1 MFRFFKKKKNE
12 VKETI
17 KEEVVMQPSD
27 TAIKLNL
34 SKEESLNLLDL
45 RKTTVANICE
55 SIPDLQNM
63 RARVALVLDFS
74 GSMENMFEDGTVQ
87 AAIER
92 IMPIASQFD
101 DDGELDL
108 WIFSNGF
115 NRLESVNMDNFYG
128 MAERIYNK
136 YDMGGTRYSP
146 VMKDVLD
153 KYIKEDP
160 DYLPAYIF
168 FLTDGDN
175 FDKFETELLIKNN
188 CEKPVF
194 WQFIGLGTDDMSFLE
209 ALDDMEGR
217 TIDNVDFFR
226 LSKPNHISDE
236 NLYAKIFDEYP
247 SWVKEVRKKGI
258 IK

>member
-1 MFRFFKKKKNE
+1 MFRFFKKKKA
-12 VKETI
+12 KETI
-17 KEEVVMQPSD
+17 KEEVVIQPSD

-74 GSMENMFEDGTVQ
+74 GSMGSMYKDGTVQ

-108 WIFSNGF
+108 WIFENSYR
-115 NRLESVNMDNFYG
+115 RLESVNMNNFYG
-128 MAERIYNK
+128 MAKKIYEE
-136 YDMGGTRYSP
+136 YSMGGTNYCP
-146 VMKDVLD
+146 VMRDVVR
-153 KYIKEDP
+153 KYTEEDRS
-160 DYLPAYIF
+160 YLPAYVF

-175 FDKFETELLIKNN
+175 SDKSTTQNLIKTT
-188 CEKPVF
+188 CKEPIF
-194 WQFIGLGTDDMSFLE
+194 WQFIGLGTDSMKFLE
-209 ALDDMEGR
+209 KLDDMKGR
-217 TIDNVDFFR
+217 SIDNADFFR
-226 LSKPNHISDE
+226 LPKPNHISDE
-236 NLYAKIFDEYP
+236 DLYAKIFNEYP
-247 SWVKEVRKKGI
+247 EWVKTVRQKGI

>member
-1 MFRFFKKKKNE
+1 MFGFFKKKK
-12 VKETI
+12 KETI
-17 KEEVVMQPSD
+17 KEEVVIQPSD

-55 SIPDLQNM
+55 SIPDLQNIK
-63 RARVALVLDFS
+63 ARVALVLDFS
-74 GSMENMFEDGTVQ
+74 GSMEGMFRDGTVQ

-115 NRLESVNMDNFYG
+115 NRLESVNSNNFYG
-128 MAERIYNK
+128 IAKKIYSK
-136 YDMGGTRYSP
+136 YNMGGTRYSP
-146 VMKDVLD
+146 VMKDVVK

-160 DYLPAYIF
+160 DKLPAYIF

-175 FDKFETELLIKNN
+175 FDKLETETLIKEI
-188 CEKPVF
+188 CEEPIF
-194 WQFIGLGTDDMSFLE
+194 WQFIGLGTDRMDFLE
-209 ALDDMEGR
+209 NLDDMSGR
-217 TIDNVDFFR
+217 SIDNADFFR
-226 LSKPNHISDE
+226 LPKPNNISDKD
-236 NLYAKIFDEYP
+236 LYAKIFSEYP
-247 SWVKEVRKKGI
+247 EWVKEVKERGI